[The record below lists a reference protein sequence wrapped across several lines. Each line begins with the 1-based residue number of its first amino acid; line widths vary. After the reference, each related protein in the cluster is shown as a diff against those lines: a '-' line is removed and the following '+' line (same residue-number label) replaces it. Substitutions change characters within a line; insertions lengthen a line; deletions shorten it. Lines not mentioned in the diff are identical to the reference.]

1 MGPALIMPSLCT
13 KPQENGATPPDTT
26 LQAALAIVEKKVRNL
41 EKRKGKLDAYR
52 DTLQR
57 GKSLNEDQQA
67 AVAKYDEV
75 IGTLEFARE
84 LSGQFTKLA
93 LDEAKDKKKM
103 MKKELQLFA
112 RFTNRPGV
120 TSHGSC
126 SSDGTPTQENNN
138 ASSAG
143 SPSWYSKP
151 DIHQPVVPAELG
163 WPHPSTTASS
173 ACPGPAA
180 SYHCTAAS
188 SCSSA
193 TTTSSSTAITASSSW
208 QFSAGLPEY
217 AAAKTSC

>member
-1 MGPALIMPSLCT
+1 MGLCT

-103 MKKELQLFA
+103 MKKEQQQQAAAQQQQQAAAGSSQQDYQNMLQQRQA
-112 RFTNRPGV
+112 AEKR
-120 TSHGSC
+120 
-126 SSDGTPTQENNN
+126 SSEKF
-138 ASSAG
+138 ASSYNSAFDPPQ
-143 SPSWYSKP
+143 S
-151 DIHQPVVPAELG
+151 Q
-163 WPHPSTTASS
+163 TAQKV
-173 ACPGPAA
+173 AP
-180 SYHCTAAS
+180 
-188 SCSSA
+188 
-193 TTTSSSTAITASSSW
+193 
-208 QFSAGLPEY
+208 
-217 AAAKTSC
+217 

>member
-126 SSDGTPTQENNN
+126 SSDGTPTQEN
-138 ASSAG
+138 SSA
-143 SPSWYSKP
+143 
-151 DIHQPVVPAELG
+151 
-163 WPHPSTTASS
+163 STTASS

-188 SCSSA
+188 SCSTA
-193 TTTSSSTAITASSSW
+193 TTTSSSTATTASSSW

-217 AAAKTSC
+217 AAAETSC